1 MSQSGGVAGI
11 ARVTE
16 RQVEPGTAG
25 HDAAI
30 RVIGAEPPAR
40 SPTRRPDSFRYDV
53 SIGGP
58 DGELWRATVSDP
70 LPDAVTELL
79 DAIR

>member
-1 MSQSGGVAGI
+1 VSQSGGVAGI

-16 RQVEPGTAG
+16 RRVEPGTAG

-30 RVIGAEPPAR
+30 RVIDAERPAA
-40 SPTRRPDSFRYDV
+40 SPTRRPDTFRYDV

-70 LPDAVTELL
+70 LPDTVAELL